1 MDEQIIWINI
11 LEILPKNKYFQLKL
25 SVDVQNGRKTSHFCT
40 FSKYCDFSIIV
51 DVILASISKFV
62 LHGNHFSS
70 FMYFFEMNFIQNW
83 KVLIEMGNSRLIS
96 NDIFRKK
103 IGKISVC
110 LNENIF
116 GLFKNILEFLVNT
129 SMNDDST
136 IKEKYAMRVT
146 WIADEILWTEI
157 RKPVLTSPSIAYY
170 LVLYNLNHF
179 LSPFIYLS

>member
-1 MDEQIIWINI
+1 
-11 LEILPKNKYFQLKL
+11 
-25 SVDVQNGRKTSHFCT
+25 
-40 FSKYCDFSIIV
+40 
-51 DVILASISKFV
+51 
-62 LHGNHFSS
+62 
-70 FMYFFEMNFIQNW
+70 
-83 KVLIEMGNSRLIS
+83 MGNSRLIS